1 MCFLYHI
8 WTSPG
13 NHHSAALGIPWEYK
27 SQCFWRHVFNMV
39 CSIPCVALYHKR
51 RILEAECL
59 VCNSILFWK
68 SALFHSCV
76 WFPPSSSAVSL
87 KKKKTWYKFYRC
99 WVESRFCDASDMS
112 CSLSSVKHN
121 CLEWVQSAL
130 GPKISYKCERQL
142 IYVLIKSLF
151 WCQVNVKT
159 KWKKCNTHKI

>member
-13 NHHSAALGIPWEYK
+13 NHHSTALGIPWEYK

-87 KKKKTWYKFYRC
+87 KKKRPGTNFI
-99 WVESRFCDASDMS
+99 DAEWRVGSAMLLI
-112 CSLSSVKHN
+112 CVKHN